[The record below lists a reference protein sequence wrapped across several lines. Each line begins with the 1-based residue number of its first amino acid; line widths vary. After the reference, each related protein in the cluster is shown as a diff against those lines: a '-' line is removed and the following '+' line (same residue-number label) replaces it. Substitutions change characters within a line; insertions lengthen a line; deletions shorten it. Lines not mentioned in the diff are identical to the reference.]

1 MEYSSTLQQWLSGV
15 QKVFPAADT
24 VVIVGP
30 EERHFAA
37 HRAILASHSGYLKNL
52 IATIVPDT
60 NTLLLPTV
68 ASETFDVLLTF
79 MYSGYLNVH
88 QHNIYR
94 QVTRQ

>member
-1 MEYSSTLQQWLSGV
+1 MDYPSTLQQWLSGV

-24 VVIVGP
+24 MVIAGP
-30 EERHFAA
+30 EERHFTA

-52 IATIVPDT
+52 VTNCAPDT
-60 NTLLLPTV
+60 NTLHLPGV
-68 ASETFDVLLTF
+68 ASDSFDVLLAF

-94 QVTRQ
+94 QVRPL